1 MVWRSV
7 EVKAKKI
14 TIRDIAVRC
23 GVSIATVSR
32 AINGTAG
39 VRPEIKAPIFQCME
53 DCGWRSNNLES
64 RLSLPSSEQSVVIL
78 TTRRE
83 PLSEYSITTRLI
95 DRFREEGYLPLL
107 LVGGTSTGLEFCLQS
122 RPFAVIFYGNPSL
135 FREQIGAL
143 MAAGVRVVVVGAP
156 LESEAPAPDFPV
168 DEAAVIRCAAES
180 LRKAG
185 HERIAFF
192 GEFGEYPHVS
202 RRQPLPE
209 RVRCSLEVIAG
220 TIPGFDPVAD
230 SVGESYGDTS
240 ALKEFLRQS
249 RHTGWICGNLRL
261 AKLFYFCAL
270 EQNMRIPRDLSV
282 ITFGQ
287 PLPEWDFPVRFT
299 SVAADSGRTDSDIL
313 ELLRRDPFPLSGRYP
328 IGPVLIEGNTIAE
341 AKDEQ

>member
-1 MVWRSV
+1 M
-7 EVKAKKI
+7 KIKKV
-14 TIRDIAVRC
+14 TIRDIAEQC

-39 VRPEIKAPIFQCME
+39 VRPEIKAQIFQCME

-64 RLSLPSSEQSVVIL
+64 RLSLPSSERSVVIL

-83 PLSEYSITTRLI
+83 PLSEYSITSRLI

-107 LVGGTSTGLEFCLQS
+107 LVGGTSMGLEFCLQS
-122 RPFAVIFYGNPSL
+122 KPFAVIFYGNPSL
-135 FREQIGAL
+135 FREQIAGL
-143 MAAGVRVVVVGAP
+143 MAEQVRVVVIGSP
-156 LESEAPAPDFPV
+156 LESEPPAPSFPV
-168 DEAAVIRCAAES
+168 DDVALVRCATRRLLE
-180 LRKAG
+180 AG
-185 HERIAFF
+185 HQRIAFF
-192 GEFGEYPHVS
+192 GEFGENAHVS
-202 RRQPLPE
+202 RRHLLPE
-209 RVRCSLEVIAG
+209 RVRQSLEAIAEAV
-220 TIPGFDPVAD
+220 PGFDPVRD

-240 ALKEFLRQS
+240 ALKQFLRQS

-270 EQNMRIPRDLSV
+270 EQNLRIPRDLSV

-313 ELLRRDPFPLSGRYP
+313 ELLRRNPFPLSGRYP
-328 IGPVLIEGNTIAE
+328 IGPVFIEGNSVAE
-341 AKDEQ
+341 AKHEK